1 MFPSFLQVKLSL
13 RDDLVLTSGSINI
26 HHHHRQ
32 HHPPPPSSRRSYDSP
47 SSSSPASSNNDPP
60 PPPISHSVA
69 SFAPLPP
76 PLPPHFNSPVKQR
89 PLGVP
94 QPPPAPPKPG
104 IFGSLAEAAVHSP
117 VPSMTVV
124 ACRQQE
130 QIAEDR
136 PVDDPSMNTLSGK
149 IKAFENMGHFAQA
162 QRILEVQEA
171 ENARVGVTKSV
182 QWSRV
187 VLWDLEPQW
196 KPAA

>member
-60 PPPISHSVA
+60 PPPISHLVA
-69 SFAPLPP
+69 PHPP
-76 PLPPHFNSPVKQR
+76 PLPPHFNSPGKHR

-94 QPPPAPPKPG
+94 QPPPPPPKPG
-104 IFGSLAEAAVHSP
+104 IFGSLTEAAVHSP
-117 VPSMTVV
+117 VSLSSMTVV

-130 QIAEDR
+130 QIAEDS
-136 PVDDPSMNTLSGK
+136 PVDDPSMKTFLGK
-149 IKAFENMGHFAQA
+149 VKAFEKMEHLARA
-162 QRILEVQEA
+162 QRLLEVQEA

-182 QWSRV
+182 QWSCV
-187 VLWDLEPQW
+187 VLRDLEQQR

>member
-60 PPPISHSVA
+60 PPPISHLVA

-76 PLPPHFNSPVKQR
+76 PLPPHFNSPGKQR

-94 QPPPAPPKPG
+94 QPPPPPPKPG

-117 VPSMTVV
+117 VPLPSMTMV

-130 QIAEDR
+130 QIAEDS
-136 PVDDPSMNTLSGK
+136 PVDDPSMKTFLGK
-149 IKAFENMGHFAQA
+149 IKAFEKMDHLARA

-171 ENARVGVTKSV
+171 ENARVGLTKSV
-182 QWSRV
+182 QWSCV
-187 VLWDLEPQW
+187 VL
-196 KPAA
+196 